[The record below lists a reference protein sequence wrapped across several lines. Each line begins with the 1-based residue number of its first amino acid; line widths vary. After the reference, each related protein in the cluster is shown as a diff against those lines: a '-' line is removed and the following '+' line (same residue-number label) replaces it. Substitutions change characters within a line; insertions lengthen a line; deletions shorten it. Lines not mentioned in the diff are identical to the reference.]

1 MAVRATHGG
10 TLLALAIGLAVT
22 FGVSDAGAV
31 KNPFLQTL
39 MKRLNEYAA
48 AGNTQAA
55 AEILKVVKYAGPDE
69 YAGWAGIAERG
80 RTAAA
85 AGNGVQL
92 KAACTAC
99 HDQYRAAYRSKYGS
113 AGPDGR

>member
-1 MAVRATHGG
+1 MTKASGRGAI
-10 TLLALAIGLAVT
+10 LLASAIGVAVT
-22 FGVSDAGAV
+22 FGASDAGAV
-31 KNPFLQTL
+31 RNPFLQTL
-39 MKRLNEYAA
+39 MKRLNEYVA

-55 AEILKVVKYAGPDE
+55 AEILKVVKHVGPDE

-80 RTAAA
+80 RVAAA

-99 HDQYRAAYRSKYGS
+99 HDQYRVAYKSKYGS
-113 AGPDGR
+113 AGPDGK